1 METMKDIKARFASAK
16 EANITPF
23 FVIMK
28 MMREAV
34 YRN

>member
-1 METMKDIKARFASAK
+1 METMKDIMRVLRQRRR
-16 EANITPF
+16 ANITPF